1 MTIVLLEHHGRSS
14 PPKMF
19 VPKHCIQ
26 TLTSNF
32 KSSYFLI
39 RDMVDMVVHH
49 MFLRMHMDMV
59 LVQVLMPILMLIH
72 MLMDMVVVEFVKRV
86 KYVIISDEQVCKC
99 DN

>member
-1 MTIVLLEHHGRSS
+1 MRHGAISIAIDQQLM
-14 PPKMF
+14 PIHM
-19 VPKHCIQ
+19 
-26 TLTSNF
+26 L
-32 KSSYFLI
+32 
-39 RDMVDMVVHH
+39 MDMVVHH
-49 MFLRMHMDMV
+49 MLHLMHMDMV